1 MPRPK
6 GGKRRAQAKDV
17 AAAKKA
23 KKSDA
28 SSATMKMACSASS
41 GPKSASR
48 KKIETMD
55 AARDVSAGQEQ
66 VWSLVHMFQLTR
78 LLCDVPCPECSETG
92 LSITVCQ
99 GENAGFASKLALI
112 CDGCGYEKFE
122 MSSPRI
128 QDSDSKNVAFEINR
142 RMVVLSHEMNGS
154 YGVLQTFSTVLG
166 IPEDVPET

>member
-1 MPRPK
+1 
-6 GGKRRAQAKDV
+6 
-17 AAAKKA
+17 
-23 KKSDA
+23 
-28 SSATMKMACSASS
+28 MKMASPANN

-78 LLCDVPCPECSETG
+78 LVCDVPFPGCNETG
-92 LSITVCQ
+92 LSIFACQ

-142 RMVVLSHEMNGS
+142 RMVVLSHEMSGS
-154 YGVLQTFSTVLG
+154 YGVLQTFNTVLG
-166 IPEDVPET
+166 ISGMHQKTFQKHDKKVTGLFSACWLCVLVFICPLCF

>member
-1 MPRPK
+1 M
-6 GGKRRAQAKDV
+6 
-17 AAAKKA
+17 
-23 KKSDA
+23 A
-28 SSATMKMACSASS
+28 SPANN

-66 VWSLVHMFQLTR
+66 VWSLVHMFRLTR
-78 LLCDVPCPECSETG
+78 LLCYVPCPECNS
-92 LSITVCQ
+92 SITVCQ

-128 QDSDSKNVAFEINR
+128 QAVSYTHLTLPTK
-142 RMVVLSHEMNGS
+142 LS
-154 YGVLQTFSTVLG
+154 V
-166 IPEDVPET
+166 

>member
-99 GENAGFASKLALI
+99 GENAGLASKLALI
-112 CDGCGYEKFE
+112 RDGCG
-122 MSSPRI
+122 
-128 QDSDSKNVAFEINR
+128 
-142 RMVVLSHEMNGS
+142 
-154 YGVLQTFSTVLG
+154 
-166 IPEDVPET
+166 